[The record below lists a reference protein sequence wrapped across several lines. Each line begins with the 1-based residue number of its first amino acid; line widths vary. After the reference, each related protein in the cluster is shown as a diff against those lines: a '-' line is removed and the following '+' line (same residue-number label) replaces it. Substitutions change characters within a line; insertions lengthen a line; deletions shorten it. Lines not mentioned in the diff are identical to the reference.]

1 MSEYNTLEKF
11 LYKVYKRKIL
21 FYYIRNFLF
30 YFILVNSLFIEL
42 CLIDYYFYTTVVIRF
57 GFIILSVIFF
67 LFFILLSYIQ
77 KNRIKFQD
85 IILEI
90 QDKYTFLSDDLINA
104 WQLNKN
110 IDRLIE
116 HGLSK
121 QLTESHIQKT
131 TSLISEISVKD
142 IVNFNI
148 FKKLLPSFI
157 VITGLY
163 LILIYNGILN
173 KEFSRII
180 YTDDNIEFEKNVK
193 VIPGN
198 IKLPLGSKLNI
209 IIEILTETIYKPD
222 VYLKSENKAFEKL
235 KLFNNKNKFISQE
248 IYLNYPIE
256 YYVEWRRLRSKKYR
270 IEPSIIPKLGNFSI
284 KYFFPE
290 YTMAEPKESKMFDEI
305 PCIKGTR
312 IEFTAVSNNQLKTA
326 SLITTWGTKIPLKI
340 VSKDSVYGKF
350 IVIDSGELY
359 FEVEDIEGNI
369 DSNPTKY
376 RIDIVKDYEPE
387 VQILSPKEDIVV
399 SDDSKIPIIYKV
411 NDDYGVSKVELIY
424 KFKRN
429 EKKICIKEYDP
440 PVTENVS
447 EYVFDMMSLLPLP
460 GDVIEYFLQ
469 VYDNDTVSGPKKSYS
484 ETYRLEIF
492 SYEKEHEQIEK
503 ELSNFRD
510 DLLDLLGKQTSAK
523 SYLDQLLKSERQII
537 EPERKKLID
546 LQKEI
551 KINTSRL
558 VDKLNKDLSR
568 MELDPYTNYHI
579 YNEYNYIQKGLSEL
593 EKNQMTKVI
602 ETAENNQY
610 PLTNN
615 LQEEIITNLER
626 LNLLSEDVLQNQK
639 MNDLISNSEQL
650 IDITKDLIKDLY
662 SVPNKE
668 EYDKLN
674 KVLDKLDKLMN
685 EIQSLIQKFPQT
697 LPEEFINQKAI
708 KELDLSSL
716 SLLSQNIRDYINK
729 GNWRDAL
736 AQAEKMLQQAES
748 LLKTLKESS
757 DAVKNPLSDTN
768 EVAKELQESL
778 SELETIINQQEEV
791 ITDTSEMEKKR
802 QELVLKEQEK
812 EFLELI
818 EKQKR
823 AINLTKEIRNSSK
836 KVMVSELTIHY
847 DMITSQIIPD
857 MERVYNE
864 LMNRKV
870 VKSQELLIKII
881 NQLVELS
888 TFTVNNKQKIPVDKL
903 DIYSEIKD
911 GTEEVKLIEQEIL
924 NKLKSVPEVNFTN
937 RDKQELQ
944 NISEKQNNNKTRT
957 ISLDRSLQ
965 ELSRKTALI
974 TPEVSFN
981 LRQAAHK
988 MSDAQSGLMSGETN
1002 NALED
1007 EIKALEYLNQS
1018 NTAVK
1023 NAIQDMI
1030 KMQSLSGQS
1039 MSGFL
1044 QSKSKGMFGS
1054 KIGYVKLPSKNDY
1067 IPSKELREELMKSL
1081 KEKYPENYEMM
1092 IKEYYK
1098 KLTR

>member
-1 MSEYNTLEKF
+1 
-11 LYKVYKRKIL
+11 
-21 FYYIRNFLF
+21 
-30 YFILVNSLFIEL
+30 
-42 CLIDYYFYTTVVIRF
+42 
-57 GFIILSVIFF
+57 
-67 LFFILLSYIQ
+67 
-77 KNRIKFQD
+77 
-85 IILEI
+85 
-90 QDKYTFLSDDLINA
+90 
-104 WQLNKN
+104 
-110 IDRLIE
+110 
-116 HGLSK
+116 
-121 QLTESHIQKT
+121 
-131 TSLISEISVKD
+131 
-142 IVNFNI
+142 
-148 FKKLLPSFI
+148 
-157 VITGLY
+157 
-163 LILIYNGILN
+163 
-173 KEFSRII
+173 
-180 YTDDNIEFEKNVK
+180 
-193 VIPGN
+193 
-198 IKLPLGSKLNI
+198 
-209 IIEILTETIYKPD
+209 
-222 VYLKSENKAFEKL
+222 
-235 KLFNNKNKFISQE
+235 
-248 IYLNYPIE
+248 
-256 YYVEWRRLRSKKYR
+256 
-270 IEPSIIPKLGNFSI
+270 
-284 KYFFPE
+284 
-290 YTMAEPKESKMFDEI
+290 
-305 PCIKGTR
+305 
-312 IEFTAVSNNQLKTA
+312 
-326 SLITTWGTKIPLKI
+326 
-340 VSKDSVYGKF
+340 
-350 IVIDSGELY
+350 
-359 FEVEDIEGNI
+359 
-369 DSNPTKY
+369 
-376 RIDIVKDYEPE
+376 
-387 VQILSPKEDIVV
+387 
-399 SDDSKIPIIYKV
+399 
-411 NDDYGVSKVELIY
+411 
-424 KFKRN
+424 
-429 EKKICIKEYDP
+429 
-440 PVTENVS
+440 
-447 EYVFDMMSLLPLP
+447 
-460 GDVIEYFLQ
+460 
-469 VYDNDTVSGPKKSYS
+469 
-484 ETYRLEIF
+484 
-492 SYEKEHEQIEK
+492 
-503 ELSNFRD
+503 
-510 DLLDLLGKQTSAK
+510 
-523 SYLDQLLKSERQII
+523 
-537 EPERKKLID
+537 
-546 LQKEI
+546 
-551 KINTSRL
+551 
-558 VDKLNKDLSR
+558 
-568 MELDPYTNYHI
+568 
-579 YNEYNYIQKGLSEL
+579 
-593 EKNQMTKVI
+593 
-602 ETAENNQY
+602 
-610 PLTNN
+610 
-615 LQEEIITNLER
+615 
-626 LNLLSEDVLQNQK
+626 
-639 MNDLISNSEQL
+639 
-650 IDITKDLIKDLY
+650 
-662 SVPNKE
+662 
-668 EYDKLN
+668 
-674 KVLDKLDKLMN
+674 
-685 EIQSLIQKFPQT
+685 
-697 LPEEFINQKAI
+697 
-708 KELDLSSL
+708 
-716 SLLSQNIRDYINK
+716 
-729 GNWRDAL
+729 
-736 AQAEKMLQQAES
+736 MLQQAES